1 MTAPPAPKPTRSP
14 SAITTVLALSGTL
27 VALMQTL
34 VVPLLPDFPRILSVT
49 PDDASW
55 LVTAT
60 LLASAVA
67 TPIVS
72 RSADMYGKRKMMV
85 VCLAI
90 MVAGSVMAA
99 LGGSFMWLIIGRTL
113 QGFASALIPVGIS
126 IMRDELPKEKM
137 GSAVALMSATLGI
150 GSALGLPLA
159 GLLYESLGWASIF
172 WV

>member
-1 MTAPPAPKPTRSP
+1 MPRSAPLKPRRPSS
-14 SAITTVLALSGTL
+14 SAITAVLALSGTV

-34 VVPLLPDFPRILSVT
+34 VVPLLPDFPGILGVT
-49 PDDASW
+49 ADDASW

-90 MVAGSVMAA
+90 MVAGSVLAA
-99 LGGSFMWLIIGRTL
+99 VGG
-113 QGFASALIPVGIS
+113 
-126 IMRDELPKEKM
+126 
-137 GSAVALMSATLGI
+137 
-150 GSALGLPLA
+150 PLC
-159 GLLYESLGWASIF
+159 GW
-172 WV
+172 

>member
-1 MTAPPAPKPTRSP
+1 MVHWKRVNARSPRRCADRVRALSESLAPCRPTATNPSRAPPRP
-14 SAITTVLALSGTL
+14 SAITAVLALERHPRGAHADPGGAAASGL
-27 VALMQTL
+27 
-34 VVPLLPDFPRILSVT
+34 PRILGVT
-49 PDDASW
+49 ADDASW

-60 LLASAVA
+60 LLSSAVA

-99 LGGSFMWLIIGRTL
+99 VGGIFLWLIIGRAL
-113 QGFASALIPVGIS
+113 QGFSSALIPVGIS

-137 GSAVALMSATLGI
+137 GSAVAL
-150 GSALGLPLA
+150 
-159 GLLYESLGWASIF
+159 
-172 WV
+172 